1 MFKCLPLAVLLLPI
15 ATLGQSTDL
24 VKLCS
29 EPLFGGVCIRV
40 PALCAGDSTSCA
52 QLSMA
57 LGSLELKEG
66 QALSIRPCSATG
78 TDMLLFTGPTTEADL
93 RSSVAELWPGMPNEE
108 PLCITL
114 QLTR

>member
-15 ATLGQSTDL
+15 ATHGQSTDL

-29 EPLFGGVCIRV
+29 EPFFGGACITV
-40 PALCAGDSTSCA
+40 PALCAGDSSSCV
-52 QLSMA
+52 QLTMD

-66 QALSIRPCSATG
+66 QTVSIRPCSATG
-78 TDMLLFTGPTTEADL
+78 AEMLLLTGPTTEADL